1 MRLELECSCGHE
13 NRWCPDEPAGSD
25 TKHIECDRCE
35 SMYVFTLTKLR
46 G

>member
-1 MRLELECSCGHE
+1 MRFELECSCGHE
-13 NRWCPDEPAGSD
+13 NRWGSNEFD
-25 TKHIECDRCE
+25 GSETKHVECDRCD